1 MALAFRSSST
11 GGNGSGT
18 TLTVSAPAGMASGDL
33 AIAVVNVLSDCGP
46 ISASGWTKVVQAPAV
61 NGPSAA
67 EFAVFKRAA
76 TGAHSADFTWDGDN
90 AWRSGA
96 ILTYSGYSGQLVA
109 LHSVV
114 QTDGWNEN
122 LTFPSV
128 TSPSTGQL
136 ICAVGSSNAVGS
148 STPPAGMTER
158 VEFAELYVADQ
169 AVNGGATG
177 VKTMAL
183 AGAGNQTNVQ
193 VSLVVPTSGSPF
205 GPVNTNP
212 RSYLALAIALLGG
225 TPDSGG
231 VAYANTNPKAYID
244 AEITAAGGTPPG
256 SGYVNTNPIAYIN
269 SSVSTISPTAP
280 DTTAPQTTITSAPS
294 GTVNINTATFA
305 FSANEPATFETK
317 MDSGSWTAN
326 GTSNTKS
333 YTGLSDG
340 SHTFQVRATDQ
351 AGNTDASPASAS
363 FDIDTTDPGIVP
375 DPPVGPFTEIDGNYA
390 TEYGAS
396 WLGSGSRTFQKL
408 YIHENNRDNIRA
420 MHWSNGSAQPVPADN
435 PIIVEDC
442 KLYDAS
448 ASPPLSL
455 NGTAE
460 SNLWIGGRAE
470 VRRVDLRRGAWMG
483 LWTGG
488 ITTNPVAGCYQ
499 SLFEEMSITQQ
510 RVGIYCEHVT
520 KECTFRN
527 FVIEAEENGVY
538 IEWWYGGIGS
548 NDLLFEDFEIDI
560 TGGGWGP
567 RDGYGFMLDA
577 GTYGCTIRNG
587 IIRGGK
593 GIELPNHRAGPGT
606 ANTVTNVVDENGDPV
621 TITYHDR
628 PIG

>member
-1 MALAFRSSST
+1 MAWYD
-11 GGNGSGT
+11 
-18 TLTVSAPAGMASGDL
+18 P
-33 AIAVVNVLSDCGP
+33 VNTHP
-46 ISASGWTKVVQAPAV
+46 KVTIDI
-61 NGPSAA
+61 G
-67 EFAVFKRAA
+67 
-76 TGAHSADFTWDGDN
+76 
-90 AWRSGA
+90 
-96 ILTYSGYSGQLVA
+96 I
-109 LHSVV
+109 
-114 QTDGWNEN
+114 
-122 LTFPSV
+122 
-128 TSPSTGQL
+128 
-136 ICAVGSSNAVGS
+136 
-148 STPPAGMTER
+148 
-158 VEFAELYVADQ
+158 
-169 AVNGGATG
+169 
-177 VKTMAL
+177 AL
-183 AGAGNQTNVQ
+183 AGGTPGA
-193 VSLVVPTSGSPF
+193 
-205 GPVNTNP
+205 
-212 RSYLALAIALLGG
+212 GG
-225 TPDSGG
+225 T
-231 VAYANTNPKAYID
+231 AYANTNPKPYID

-256 SGYVNTNPIAYIN
+256 SGYSNTNPLAYIN
-269 SSVSTISPTAP
+269 TSLATISATS
-280 DTTAPQTTITSAPS
+280 DTTAPQTTIDSAPS
-294 GTVNINTATFA
+294 GTQNINTATFT

-317 MDSGSWTAN
+317 MDSGSWVSN
-326 GTSNTKS
+326 GTSKTKS
-333 YTGLSDG
+333 YTGLDDG

-351 AGNTDASPASAS
+351 AGNTDSTPASAS

-448 ASPPLSL
+448 ASPPLDL
-455 NGTAE
+455 GGTAE
-460 SNLWIGGRAE
+460 SNLWIGGRAN
-470 VRRVDLRRGAWMG
+470 VNRVDLRRGAWMG

-499 SLFEEMSITQQ
+499 STFTNMSITEQ

-520 KECTFRN
+520 KECTFSN